1 MRKLWFQ
8 ITAGLFLVLGIFSL
22 ALFVPPVRAS
32 SQFQQV
38 TPVLPTVTGT
48 PNGPMAVVIPQ
59 PETQINLRSGPNT
72 KYDKVGVLLVG
83 QKVPAKGRS
92 PGGEW
97 VLVEYPGVAG
107 GVAWVWSAYIKI
119 EPPTDLPIVEPPTH
133 ADSTVHHDCGS
144 NPRRKIHR
152 YSRADTSADIH
163 PSPSARDPNFYGIHG
178 IRCWQY
184 PHGVFHPWTDSPRGP
199 SWADFLRPGALSFS
213 RRENG

>member
-1 MRKLWFQ
+1 MRKFWHRIAAAILLGF
-8 ITAGLFLVLGIFSL
+8 GLLSLAFLVQ
-22 ALFVPPVRAS
+22 PVRANDA
-32 SQFQQV
+32 FQQV

-48 PNGPMAVVIPQ
+48 PSGPMAVVIPQ

-119 EPPTDLPIVEPPTH
+119 EPPTDLPIVEPPPTPTPLYTT
-133 ADSTVHHDCGS
+133 TVDPTLAAKFIVTAAPTRLPTFTPPPPLAIPTFTAITGS
-144 NPRRKIHR
+144 
-152 YSRADTSADIH
+152 
-163 PSPSARDPNFYGIHG
+163 
-178 IRCWQY
+178 
-184 PHGVFHPWTDSPRGP
+184 GVGNIPMGFFILGL
-199 SWADFLRPGALSFS
+199 AALGVLLGLISFVQG
-213 RRENG
+213 R